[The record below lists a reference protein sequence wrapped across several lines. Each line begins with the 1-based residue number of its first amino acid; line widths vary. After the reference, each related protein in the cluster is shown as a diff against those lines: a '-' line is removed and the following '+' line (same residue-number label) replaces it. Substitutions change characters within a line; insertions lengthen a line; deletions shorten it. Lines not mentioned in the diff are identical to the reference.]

1 MITAGIDAGQE
12 TIKVAIVTDGK
23 LVSHVLEAA
32 GGESTMTVSQ
42 RVLERA
48 AGLAGINQEHLEYI
62 VATGT
67 GRKQVALA
75 HEQAPDLPC
84 LARGAIFLEPKA
96 RTVIDMGGEKCLVLR
111 CNAQGKPV
119 SFTLNDKC
127 ASGAGIF
134 FETVAKMLRVPIEEV
149 GPLSL
154 QSGEDIKIHSI
165 CAVFAESEVV
175 SLVHKKVKPADILR
189 GIHEGVA
196 LRILAMLTKT
206 GIEKDVM
213 MTGGVARNLGF
224 VKAIEQQIGLVVVA
238 PAEAPIAAALGAALL
253 ARDKKEKQ
261 G

>member
-12 TIKVAIVTDGK
+12 TIKVAIVSEGR
-23 LVSHVLEAA
+23 LVCHVLEAA
-32 GGESTMTVSQ
+32 GGESTVTVSQ

-48 AGLAGINQEHLEYI
+48 LEQAGISLEQLEYI

-67 GRKQVALA
+67 GRKQVPQA
-75 HEQAPDLPC
+75 HEQAPDVPC
-84 LARGAIFLEPKA
+84 LARGVAFLIPTA
-96 RTVIDMGGEKCLVLR
+96 RTVIDMGGEKCLTLR
-111 CNAQGKPV
+111 CNSQGKAV
-119 SFTLNDKC
+119 SFSLNDKC

-154 QSGEDIKIHSI
+154 QSGEDIKIRST

-175 SLVHKKVKPADILR
+175 SLVHKKTKPADILR
-189 GIHEGVA
+189 GIHEGIA
-196 LRILAMLTKT
+196 LRIAAMLTKT
-206 GIEKDVM
+206 GIEQDVV
-213 MTGGVARNLGF
+213 MTGGVARNIGF
-224 VKAIEQQIGLVVVA
+224 VKAIEQQIGLRVMA

-253 ARDKKEKQ
+253 ARDKKEKR